1 VIEFRYIFW
10 IKPVKFITVALAGLV
25 VSTLLWSESVNS
37 QSRRSRDVSVD
48 GYYRRNGTYV
58 APYIRTAP
66 NQTRDDNY
74 STRGN
79 INPYTLEEGKQR
91 GGSETPRYGYETPTP
106 TTYSYPS
113 FEPSFQPSIT
123 MPNVIK
129 EYQYALDIAPPL
141 KVNIAPAFTPP
152 PDAQDPAQPPT
163 PIIPASNF
171 PSAPKQARPLPEQP
185 QIQPTPSSLLQ
196 TPPTPTGE
204 TALSYGETVSRLSA
218 QSTQDIRKILDSSGT
233 PKPNDV
239 QKLLL
244 DSRTPVQI
252 DPKQS
257 SQNNPFV
264 LSSKPANVAER
275 FAFEPPVLANL
286 IFSTA
291 CFGVFTTIIFVF
303 LNRDK

>member
-1 VIEFRYIFW
+1 M
-10 IKPVKFITVALAGLV
+10 KFITVALAGLV

-48 GYYRRNGTYV
+48 GYYRNGTYV

-91 GGSETPRYGYETPTP
+91 GGSEAPRYGYET

-113 FEPSFQPSIT
+113 FEPSFQPAIT
-123 MPNVIK
+123 M
-129 EYQYALDIAPPL
+129 QDALNTAPEL

-152 PDAQDPAQPPT
+152 AGVQEPAQPPT

-171 PSAPKQARPLPEQP
+171 PSAPQQAQPLPEQP
-185 QIQPTPSSLLQ
+185 QIQPTRSSLLE

-204 TALSYGETVSRLSA
+204 TALSYGETVSRMSA
-218 QSTQDIRKILDSSGT
+218 QSAQDIRKMLDEAGQ
-233 PKPNDV
+233 PKT
-239 QKLLL
+239 K
-244 DSRTPVQI
+244 
-252 DPKQS
+252 
-257 SQNNPFV
+257 
-264 LSSKPANVAER
+264 
-275 FAFEPPVLANL
+275 
-286 IFSTA
+286 
-291 CFGVFTTIIFVF
+291 
-303 LNRDK
+303 